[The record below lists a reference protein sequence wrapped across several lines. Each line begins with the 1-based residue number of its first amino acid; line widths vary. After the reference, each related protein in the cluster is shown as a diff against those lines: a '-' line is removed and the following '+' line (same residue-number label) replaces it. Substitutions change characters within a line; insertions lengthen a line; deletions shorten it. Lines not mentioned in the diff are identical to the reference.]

1 MKTYK
6 VVDTITLPDNDEFNI
21 WHTLYAYSN
30 RLSRIFEY
38 TITKPMF
45 LAIYRIMDDEEV
57 EDRGMF
63 VPDKNGTDTF
73 SVFSDK
79 GYYREPKEDCIVID
93 LTVLDDRGED
103 IVVFQFE
110 VPFEK
115 REKFIEQVEQYV
127 KYYGYTSDDNIKVIE
142 D

>member
-6 VVDTITLPDNDEFNI
+6 VVDTITLPDKDEFNI
-21 WHTLYAYSN
+21 WKTLNAYSN
-30 RLSRIFEY
+30 RLNNIFEY

-45 LAIYRIMDDEEV
+45 SAIYRIMDDEDV
-57 EDRGMF
+57 EDRGLF
-63 VPDKNGTDTF
+63 IPNNKGTETF
-73 SVFSDK
+73 SVFSIK
-79 GYYREPKEDCIVID
+79 GNYREPKEDCIVID
-93 LTVLDDRGED
+93 LTVLSDRGED

-127 KYYGYTSDDNIKVIE
+127 KYYGYTSDDNVKVIE